1 MSEATVQR
9 HVDLVCTF
17 LNKPAVKKIPKAS
30 AQKGKKELLAIKGIT
45 DALIEK
51 LSVAG
56 ITNPASLLSADAE
69 TVARNSGIATGKIKE
84 FQAAIQKKKDTA
96 VIQI

>member
-1 MSEATVQR
+1 M
-9 HVDLVCTF
+9 
-17 LNKPAVKKIPKAS
+17 
-30 AQKGKKELLAIKGIT
+30 QKCKKELLAIKGIS
-45 DALIEK
+45 DAIREK
-51 LSVAG
+51 LSLAG
-56 ITNPASLLSADAE
+56 ITSTAALLSADAE